1 MIQERQRE
9 YAINLRVSIEEIKK
23 TATENSIGRVEM
35 SLKETINKIFVKVM
49 VKCTGQMVISI
60 EDSGSKVYKMALDS

>member
-49 VKCTGQMVISI
+49 VKCTG
-60 EDSGSKVYKMALDS
+60 